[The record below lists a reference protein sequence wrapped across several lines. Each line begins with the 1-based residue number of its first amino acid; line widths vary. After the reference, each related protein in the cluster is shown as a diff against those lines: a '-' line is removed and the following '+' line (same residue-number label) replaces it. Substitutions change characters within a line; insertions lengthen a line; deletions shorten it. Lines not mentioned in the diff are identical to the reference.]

1 MSPKATESPSM
12 QNSRRINLLQPQI
25 SVQRADFLKYAHDQ
39 RIKES
44 EFTEKRIAS
53 LASKVTAGTNI
64 KIAPDSVLAAMKRRV
79 SLRNKKSNE

>member
-1 MSPKATESPSM
+1 M
-12 QNSRRINLLQPQI
+12 

-44 EFTEKRIAS
+44 EYTEKKIAS

-64 KIAPDSVLAAMKRRV
+64 KIAPDSALAAMKRRV
-79 SLRNKKSNE
+79 IQRSKKSNE